1 MRLHG
6 EAREDDPP
14 GGVLHEALRLALEVV
29 LGLEDVDRLVAV
41 VHARGRAQEHGA
53 VELLGERERVTHHL
67 VRVRDAGRVKARH
80 LAELGKRARVLL
92 GLRRDGAGVVCDH
105 DDHAALDADVLQAH
119 EGVGGH
125 VQAHALHGHE
135 RAGTRV
141 RSAGRYLER
150 GLLVN
155 GPLHVHV
162 AGVPLCDGLDDLRR
176 GCAGVPRHHVHAG
189 GERTQRHRLV
199 SHQELPVHGH
209 TSPPAA
215 RCGRGH
221 ASAVNKLLT
230 TLQKVR
236 RCRAA
241 SWQTF
246 ESVNRARA
254 AGRGAR
260 GTGSAAPG
268 APTGRCSVHA
278 SHFWKCDACSP
289 LPQELYEIAAAR
301 PPWYRPPAPSRIPRG
316 RPRRAPIMGAQICPR
331 SRSTRRPS
339 HRTRI

>member
-1 MRLHG
+1 MREPGVSLLDARMRLHG
-6 EAREDDPP
+6 EAREDDPL

-41 VHARGRAQEHGA
+41 VHARGRPQEHGA
-53 VELLGERERVTHHL
+53 VELLGERERVAHHL
-67 VRVRDAGRVKARH
+67 VRIRDAGRIKARH

-125 VQAHALHGHE
+125 VQAHALHGNE
-135 RAGTRV
+135 RASARV
-141 RSAGRYLER
+141 RRAGRDLER

-176 GCAGVPRHHVHAG
+176 GCAGIPRHHVHAG
-189 GERTQRHRLV
+189 GERAERHRLV

-246 ESVNRARA
+246 ESVNRAHARGQSGCA
-254 AGRGAR
+254 WHGKRGAR
-260 GTGSAAPG
+260 RTDG
-268 APTGRCSVHA
+268 AV
-278 SHFWKCDACSP
+278 
-289 LPQELYEIAAAR
+289 
-301 PPWYRPPAPSRIPRG
+301 
-316 RPRRAPIMGAQICPR
+316 
-331 SRSTRRPS
+331 
-339 HRTRI
+339 